1 MYKISFMES
10 DPYFSTNEIDST
22 ATMKSGSTLKHINY
36 VPINS
41 INSEMTAVPM
51 TSTTTN
57 TKYLT
62 PQNILIGTG
71 VICLLIFELI

>member
-41 INSEMTAVPM
+41 GMTAVPM

-71 VICLLIFELI
+71 AICLLILFTKSK